1 MGAYLARV
9 YAMFWKERSIVIVG
23 LDGAGKT
30 TVLYNL
36 QFGEEIENTVPTL
49 GFNVENLQVNKAKFK
64 AWDLGGQH
72 RLRELWH
79 YYYEEIDGIVFVI
92 DSVDKDRFPE
102 ARDELHKI
110 LRNPKLSE
118 LPVLIL
124 ANKQDISM
132 AAGKTEIVEALGYGM
147 FAKDN
152 IHVVECSAR
161 FNQRVNLA
169 FEWLVSAF

>member
-1 MGAYLARV
+1 MGAYLARM
-9 YAMFWKERSIVIVG
+9 YAMFWRERSIVIVG

-49 GFNVENLQVNKAKFK
+49 GFNVENLQVNKTKFK

-72 RLRELWH
+72 KLRELWH
-79 YYYEEIDGIVFVI
+79 YYYEDIDGIVFVM

-102 ARDELHKI
+102 ARGELHTI
-110 LRNPKLSE
+110 LTNQRLRD

-124 ANKQDISM
+124 ANKQDISL
-132 AAGKTEIVEALGYGM
+132 AANKTEIVEALGYSI

-161 FNQRVNLA
+161 FNQRVNIA
-169 FEWLVSAF
+169 FEWLVNQF